1 MDSPWLPYIFIVF
14 LLACSAFFSGT
25 EIAFA
30 SVNKL
35 RLKKC
40 AERGERCNAS
50 LACSIRDHYTEA
62 LCTILIGNNLVNIAS
77 SSVATVIALDLVG
90 DAGVVYASAVMTVF
104 ILLFGEI
111 MPKILAKQYCDTVVY
126 YIAPVLKLLMILTN
140 PIVKVVLLAMDAISA
155 RFGGKEQCDCVTADE
170 LSIII
175 DTAENESVIDEDH
188 SDLLQ
193 SALEFGTT
201 TVDEILTPRVDVN
214 MLDVDSTPE
223 EVLQAALTSTHSR
236 LPVYEEDSDHIIGVL
251 YLNHYFKRVAD
262 DVEVPLREQLY
273 EPCFLHRSTPL
284 PVALAELRK
293 RSIYLAVIVD
303 DYGGTCGIITME
315 DILEELVGEIWDE
328 HDRVVEEFQILSRGC
343 YRVSGSMNI
352 YDMLEELELDERLYD
367 GDSTT
372 AAGWAT
378 ERLGELPEAGDSFE
392 FEGFTVTI
400 EQTEDLR
407 IASLILRLNQA

>member
-14 LLACSAFFSGT
+14 LLACSAFFSGS
-25 EIAFA
+25 EIAYA

-40 AERGERCNAS
+40 AERGERRNS
-50 LACSIRDHYTEA
+50 GLACSIRDHYTEA
-62 LCTILIGNNLVNIAS
+62 LCTILIGNNLVNIAA
-77 SSVATVIALDLVG
+77 SSVATVIAISL
-90 DAGVVYASAVMTVF
+90 AGEAGAVYASALMTVF

-111 MPKILAKQYCDTVVY
+111 LPKILAKQYCDSVVY
-126 YIAPVLKLLMILTN
+126 YIAPVLKFLMVITK
-140 PIVKVVLLAMDAISA
+140 PIVKVVLFAMDAISK
-155 RFGGKEQCDCVTADE
+155 RFGGNDDCDCVTPDE

-175 DTAENESVIDEDH
+175 DTAESESVIDEDR

-214 MLDVDSTPE
+214 MLDIDSTPE
-223 EVLQAALTSTHSR
+223 EVLDAARASSHSR
-236 LPVYEEDSDHIIGVL
+236 LPVYREDADHIIGVL
-251 YLNHYFKRVAD
+251 YLNHYFKQIAD
-262 DVEVPLREQLY
+262 GAQVPLQEQLY
-273 EPCFLHRSTPL
+273 EPCFLHRSTSL

-293 RSIYLAVIVD
+293 RSIYLAVILD

-315 DILEELVGEIWDE
+315 DILEELVGEMWDE

-352 YDMLEELELDERLYD
+352 YDMLEELELSERLYD

-372 AAGWAT
+372 AAGWAM
-378 ERLGELPEAGDSFE
+378 EKLGELPDAGDSFE
-392 FEGFTVTI
+392 FENFTVTI

-407 IASLILRLNQA
+407 ISSLILRIKEA

>member
-14 LLACSAFFSGT
+14 LLACSAFFSGS
-25 EIAFA
+25 EIAYA

-40 AERGERCNAS
+40 AERGERRNAC
-50 LACSIRDHYTEA
+50 LACSIRDNYGEA

-77 SSVATVIALDLVG
+77 SSVATVIAIDLMG
-90 DAGVVYASAVMTVF
+90 EAGAVYASALMTVF

-126 YIAPVLKLLMILTN
+126 YIAPILRALMFITKPLVKLVM
-140 PIVKVVLLAMDAISA
+140 LAMDAISA
-155 RFGGKEQCDCVTADE
+155 RFGGKNQNDTVTADE
-170 LSIII
+170 LSILI
-175 DTAENESVIDEDH
+175 DTAENESVIDEER

-214 MLDVDSTPE
+214 MLDVTSTPE
-223 EVLQAALTSTHSR
+223 EVLAAARASLHSR
-236 LPVYEEDSDHIIGVL
+236 LPVYEEDADHIIGVL
-251 YLNHYFKRVAD
+251 YLNHYFKQMAD
-262 DVEVPLREQLY
+262 GEEIPLREQLY

-328 HDRVVEEFQILSRGC
+328 SDRVVEEFQFLGHGC

-372 AAGWAT
+372 AAGWAM
-378 ERLGELPEAGDSFE
+378 ERLGELPETGDSFP
-392 FEGFTVTI
+392 FEQFTVTI

-407 IASLILRLNQA
+407 ISSLLLQLN

>member
-14 LLACSAFFSGT
+14 LLACSAFFSGS
-25 EIAFA
+25 EIAYA

-40 AERGERCNAS
+40 AERGERRNS
-50 LACSIRDHYTEA
+50 GLACSIRDHYTEA
-62 LCTILIGNNLVNIAS
+62 LCTILIGNNLVNIAA
-77 SSVATVIALDLVG
+77 SSVATVIAISL
-90 DAGVVYASAVMTVF
+90 AGEAGAVYASALMTVF

-111 MPKILAKQYCDTVVY
+111 LPKILAKQYCDSVVY
-126 YIAPVLKLLMILTN
+126 YIAPVLKFLMVITK
-140 PIVKVVLLAMDAISA
+140 PIVKVVLFAMDAISK
-155 RFGGKEQCDCVTADE
+155 RFGGNDDCDCVTPDE

-175 DTAENESVIDEDH
+175 DTAESESVIDEDR

-214 MLDVDSTPE
+214 MLDIDSTPE
-223 EVLQAALTSTHSR
+223 EVLAAARASSHSR
-236 LPVYEEDSDHIIGVL
+236 LPVYREDADHIIGVL
-251 YLNHYFKRVAD
+251 YLNHYFKQIAD
-262 DVEVPLREQLY
+262 GAQVPLQEQLY
-273 EPCFLHRSTPL
+273 EPCFLHRSTSL

-293 RSIYLAVIVD
+293 RSIYLAVILD

-315 DILEELVGEIWDE
+315 DILEELVGEMWDE

-352 YDMLEELELDERLYD
+352 YDMLEELELSERLYD

-372 AAGWAT
+372 AAGWAM
-378 ERLGELPEAGDSFE
+378 EKLGELPDAGDSFE
-392 FEGFTVTI
+392 FENFTVTI

-407 IASLILRLNQA
+407 ISSLILRIKEA